1 MSGAP
6 TPSGVRIL
14 PAGVGR
20 GAIVET
26 SRYRLR
32 LNVDR
37 PYALL
42 EDADGTP
49 WADLCLAWAIDRVGA
64 PDETLALADPVVVAA
79 TETLVEL
86 RLDATSTA
94 WTRRSLHLRCTAD
107 ELAAWCEVEGQGRVA
122 DVRAFGGTWLGVPV
136 RGTGTLRSGGFHRS
150 VFTAEPGPLDRF
162 AVPAGRAVAV
172 DVVGGSWPGRGHWF
186 FTPPPLVLAL
196 GRQEAIPGEVP
207 DGPWLGIGLGVSAA
221 EATFTGLHLDVEEE
235 AFSLRLAYEGHQA
248 VDGSWRTPELR
259 LRPGQPDIDAVIAAD
274 REALVADGSVRVP
287 DLRGR
292 PTWWSEPIF
301 CGWGAQSALGHR
313 DAGPDGVPVP
323 AARYSTQSDY
333 DRFLVELDNAG
344 LDPGIVVIDDK
355 WERRYGSGE
364 ADPDRWPGL
373 AGWIAGQHGRGRRVL
388 LWWKAWDPE
397 ALPPEACIRRP
408 DGVPIAA
415 DPEHPEA
422 IASLTAAVARML
434 GPGGYGADGLK
445 VDFTA
450 QTPSGSSLLHHGPSW
465 GVALLHAALRRLYVA
480 VKAVRPDALVIT
492 HAVDPRF
499 ADATD
504 MVRLNDAL
512 RLSDPRPY
520 PPVVPQ
526 MRFRARIARA
536 AMPWHPID
544 TDDWAMPDLAT
555 WRAYQAAKADLGVP
569 ALYHTSHIDQSG
581 EALTSA
587 DHDTVRALWSR
598 FRAQPSRPTDT
609 TSQGPDV
616 QP

>member
-1 MSGAP
+1 MSVPHPDAR
-6 TPSGVRIL
+6 VRIH

-20 GAIVET
+20 GAVVET
-26 SRYRLR
+26 PTYRLR
-32 LNVDR
+32 FHADR

-42 EDADGTP
+42 EDPDGAP
-49 WADLCLAWAIDRVGA
+49 WIDLCLAWAVDRLDA
-64 PDETLALADPVVVAA
+64 PDETLALADPVVVQA
-79 TETLVEL
+79 TDTEVAL
-86 RLDATSTA
+86 RLDGTSTA
-94 WTRRSLHLRCTAD
+94 WARRALHLRCT
-107 ELAAWCEVEGQGRVA
+107 EREIAAWCEVEGVGRVT

-136 RGTGTLRSGGFHRS
+136 RGTGTVRSGVFHRS

-162 AVPAGRAVAV
+162 AVPAGHAVAA

-196 GRQEAIPGEVP
+196 GRRPVHPGDVP
-207 DGPWLGIGLGVSAA
+207 DGPWLGVGLGVTAA
-221 EATFTGLHLDVEEE
+221 EAHLTGLHLDVEEE
-235 AFSLRLAYEGHQA
+235 ACSFRLAYEGHHR
-248 VDGSWRTPELR
+248 VDGVWRTPELR
-259 LRPGQPDIDAVIAAD
+259 LRPGLPDIDAVIAID

-287 DLRGR
+287 DVTGR
-292 PTWWSEPIF
+292 PSWWSEPIF

-313 DAGPDGVPVP
+313 DAGPDGTPVP
-323 AARYSTQSDY
+323 AARYSTQTEY
-333 DRFLVELDNAG
+333 DRFLAELDAAG

-364 ADPDRWPGL
+364 ADPGRWPGL
-373 AGWIAGQHGRGRRVL
+373 AGWIAGQHARGRRVL

-397 ALPPEACIRRP
+397 ALPPEACVRRP

-422 IASLTAAVARML
+422 IAALSAAVARML

-450 QTPSGSSLLHHGPSW
+450 QTPSGASLLHHGPSW
-465 GVALLHAALRRLYVA
+465 GVSLLHASLRRLYVA
-480 VKAVRPDALVIT
+480 VKAIRPDALVIT

-499 ADATD
+499 ADVTD
-504 MVRLNDAL
+504 MIRLNDVL

-520 PPVVPQ
+520 PPIAPQ

-544 TDDWAMPDLAT
+544 TDDWAMPDLAA

-569 ALYHTSHIDQSG
+569 ALYHTTHLDQSG
-581 EALTSA
+581 EALTAA
-587 DHDTVRALWSR
+587 DHDAVRALWSR
-598 FRAQPSRPTDT
+598 FRPQPARPTDT
-609 TSQGPDV
+609 SSQGRGD